1 MIMYM
6 LLHVAIAIVGVVVLI
21 RLMLR
26 PPQSVNPNKIRVS
39 DKVLF
44 YRGAI
49 TTVGIVMN
57 IDRDSGKAF
66 VRGVLNKDIH
76 IINLTQ
82 IVEIL

>member
-1 MIMYM
+1 MYM
-6 LLHVAIAIVGVVVLI
+6 LLHVAIAIVGVGVVVLI